1 MLKLIEGHGILEI
14 VLDNPKVNAIGVEM
28 SRRMGE
34 AFARLRDDDTLQ
46 VGIVTGGDGTVF
58 SAGWDL
64 KAAANEG
71 ISERT
76 DYGVGGFAGL
86 TQLFDLTKPVVAA
99 VNGTAVGAGMELAL
113 ACDIIVAADSAE
125 MFLPETSLGIMAD
138 AGGVQRLP
146 RKLPH
151 NIAMEM
157 LLTGRRLTAQEGKSF
172 GLFNYVVPK
181 DQVMSKARA
190 IAANIVAA
198 APLAVRAIKE
208 VVQNTLHLSVEETFK
223 RIKHREFPTYARM
236 LDSQDHEEGPR
247 AFAEKRAPR
256 WTGR

>member
-34 AFARLRDDDTLQ
+34 AFARLRDDDTLH
-46 VGIVTGGDGTVF
+46 VGIVTGGEGAVF

-86 TQLFDLTKPVVAA
+86 TELFDLTKPVIAA

-113 ACDIIVAADSAE
+113 ACDIIVAAEGAE

-146 RKLPH
+146 RKLPQ

-181 DQVMSKARA
+181 DQVMSRARA
-190 IAANIVAA
+190 VAANIVAA

-208 VVQNTLHLSVEETFK
+208 VVQNTLHLSIEETFK
-223 RIKHREFPTYARM
+223 RIKRRDFPTYAHM
-236 LDSQDHEEGPR
+236 LESQDHDEGPK

-256 WTGR
+256 WKGR

>member
-1 MLKLIEGHGILEI
+1 MLKYNVGCFSFCFFFFKQKTAYEI
-14 VLDNPKVNAIGVEM
+14 VPCDWSSDVCSSDLPPV
-28 SRRMGE
+28 
-34 AFARLRDDDTLQ
+34 TLQ

-151 NIAMEM
+151 NI
-157 LLTGRRLTAQEGKSF
+157 
-172 GLFNYVVPK
+172 
-181 DQVMSKARA
+181 
-190 IAANIVAA
+190 
-198 APLAVRAIKE
+198 
-208 VVQNTLHLSVEETFK
+208 
-223 RIKHREFPTYARM
+223 
-236 LDSQDHEEGPR
+236 
-247 AFAEKRAPR
+247 
-256 WTGR
+256 